1 MTHDEHETS
10 TPFVVEMINPC
21 DTPQFESELER
32 LHSTSR
38 SRQFWLLAC
47 VVLIGIGSILS
58 MRMFGTNTD
67 LVTPTAVDDVII
79 AYLHEHENNSSNR
92 GHDQNAAFLHQSS
105 QRAKLAA
112 PPLRRN
118 PFLVTLPSAD
128 TMGEV
133 ESPAESISTL
143 RARRLDE
150 LEVIVRAVTVEST
163 MTGRMPLASIGGEVL
178 RTGESMYGSNDEIRI
193 VLRDVRGSSVVLE
206 ATDAT
211 LNVSGEW
218 IVHVGN

>member
-1 MTHDEHETS
+1 MMHDEHGTD
-10 TPFVVEMINPC
+10 TPFVVEMIDTC
-21 DTPQFESELER
+21 DAPPFESELER

-38 SRQFWLLAC
+38 SRQCWLLAC

-58 MRMFGTNTD
+58 MRMFSTETD
-67 LVTPTAVDDVII
+67 LTTQTPGDDVIL
-79 AYLHEHENNSSNR
+79 AYLHEHDGAERNLVHGESVSL
-92 GHDQNAAFLHQSS
+92 LHRTSES
-105 QRAKLAA
+105 AR
-112 PPLRRN
+112 PPARPLQRN
-118 PFLVTLPSAD
+118 PFLVALPSA
-128 TMGEV
+128 GAV
-133 ESPAESISTL
+133 NESESTTESIGTL

-178 RTGESMYGSNDEIRI
+178 RTGESMFGSNDEVRI

-206 ATDAT
+206 ATDSI